1 VTTPG
6 HQASQNAADGHLPS
20 GTGFPQ
26 GDDGAPE
33 DDGPPAAPAAGRHGR
48 HAAAPGDSGPD
59 PAADSYPQY
68 PGQPGDGYPGPVD
81 GYSAPA
87 GDWGPQV
94 SAHPGSY
101 PPATGSR
108 VEQPGADP
116 AGYAPPVDNRTLRLS
131 PRGRRG
137 HPGPAD
143 GRPQTPPAPPADQ
156 GWQGWVPDPGGA
168 WDPPTVQLFPVAWA
182 PNTSPPPRTPASPG
196 AGPPAAKAPGPAGG
210 GMLRSSSTMALGT
223 IASRGT
229 GFVRSFILVY
239 ALGVGLLGSAYN
251 LSNTLPNVVYQFA
264 LGGIFTSVVV
274 PLLVKA
280 ATRDSDRGEGYDQR
294 IFTLGV
300 LALAAV
306 TLVALA
312 ATAPITALY
321 AGSIHKYPAAYH
333 LTEVLA
339 FFFIPQIFFYGVS
352 SLAGAILNARGSF
365 ASPMWTPVINN
376 IVVIAV
382 GIMFVVVA
390 GLNRTPGQLN
400 GSEVALLGIGTTAG
414 IVLQTVAMIPSL
426 HRVGFRWRPTFDFRR
441 AEISE
446 MGRMSGWM
454 FGYVLTT
461 QVAFLITTRVAGT
474 GFAAYSN
481 AYLLFQLPYAV
492 VGISVI
498 TAMLPRMSSHASEGR
513 YQQVA
518 SDFSAA
524 TRIASVIVVP
534 AALILAVVGVPLA
547 QGIFGHGSTSQAS
560 ARYVGEIF
568 AVFSLGLL
576 PYMLFQL
583 LLRVF
588 YAMHDSRTP
597 ALIGAVTM
605 AVNIT
610 TNLIAVAVL
619 PPSEVVV
626 GLGACFGIANIIG
639 TTMAWRTIGRR
650 IGGLNG
656 IAVRKS
662 LARMHLAALPGAV
675 FALAI
680 MVMVGAI
687 IPGGT
692 LAALTTVVIG
702 GAGALLLY
710 VTFAKAIGVP
720 ELDDLIGTVRS
731 RLR

>member
-1 VTTPG
+1 MTTPG
-6 HQASQNAADGHLPS
+6 HQAGQNAADGYLPS

-33 DDGPPAAPAAGRHGR
+33 DDGPAATPADGPYPGRRGR
-48 HAAAPGDSGPD
+48 HAAAPGDSRPD
-59 PAADSYPQY
+59 PAADSYPPY
-68 PGQPGDGYPGPVD
+68 RGQPGDGYPGPAD

-94 SAHPGSY
+94 SAHPGNY
-101 PPATGSR
+101 PPASGNR
-108 VEQPGADP
+108 IEHPGGGPD
-116 AGYAPPVDNRTLRLS
+116 GYAPPADNRTLRLS
-131 PRGRRG
+131 PPGRRG

-143 GRPQTPPAPPADQ
+143 GRSQTPPAAPADQ
-156 GWQGWVPDPGGA
+156 GWQGWVPEPGGA

-182 PNTSPPPRTPASPG
+182 PGASPPPPPGARTPQ
-196 AGPPAAKAPGPAGG
+196 AKAPGPAGG

-223 IASRGT
+223 IASRVT

-306 TLVALA
+306 TLVAVA
-312 ATAPITALY
+312 AAAPITALY
-321 AGSIHKYPAAYH
+321 AGSIHNAATYH

-339 FFFIPQIFFYGVS
+339 YFFIPQIFFYGVS

-376 IVVIAV
+376 VVVIAV
-382 GIMFVVVA
+382 GLMFVVVA
-390 GLNRTPGQLN
+390 GLNRTPAQLN

-426 HRVGFRWRPTFDFRR
+426 RRVGFRWRPTFDFRR

-461 QVAFLITTRVAGT
+461 QIAFLITTRVAGT

-481 AYLLFQLPYAV
+481 AYTLFQLPYAV

-534 AALILAVVGVPLA
+534 AALILAVVGAPLA
-547 QGIFGHGSTSQAS
+547 QAIFGHGSTSQAS

-597 ALIGAVTM
+597 ALIGVVTM

-619 PPSEVVV
+619 PPADVVV

-639 TTMAWRTIGRR
+639 TTMAWRMIGRR
-650 IGGLNG
+650 IGGLDG

-662 LARMHLAALPGAV
+662 LVRMHLAALPGAV

-692 LAALTTVVIG
+692 LGALTTVIIG